1 MSKLE
6 SSLADLVISKEN
18 VEKKL
23 LQKFE
28 YLKDP
33 KSLHNL
39 YLSYDY
45 NEKDENMVK
54 IWEEILKYL
63 FLGIFSTFG
72 MKMSEIKSYTIIN
85 NKIPVGL
92 NNIIQELRI
101 RQKLITDFDISNQT
115 YYNRYYPELYPENSS
130 QGWGSYI
137 FSGVKN
143 LVNFGAVKIGC
154 SEEKNED
161 EIIRR
166 DDITE
171 EEKYQNFSENT
182 IIFNYE
188 MLKRNC
194 SDLLSFLSEI
204 LQETDNEIISKK
216 EFIKEVNNAS
226 SNGDMNNGVNLP
238 FGSIYIE
245 NCLTYLQKMKK
256 IAIFTIDHN
265 SSKVE
270 FIKLLISPN
279 SGPNEKDILTAQIM
293 LKCDSLQYRIN
304 DLDKKIELCMNNVRN
319 FIKKGNKNG
328 AKPWL
333 VRKKNYEKYKQNCEN
348 IHLTLVQQIIDIK
361 NAEGEKNLTE
371 ILKSSNQVY
380 KSIGMDADKF
390 VEISEDLKDL
400 NVAKEEMY
408 DGIKGLVN
416 EGDNDDIDDEIK
428 QLELENQQEDQ
439 KDFIEFPNAPE
450 MPVNP
455 FSEEQQEL
463 YKQK

>member
-45 NEKDENMVK
+45 NEKDENMIK

-63 FLGIFSTFG
+63 FQGIFSTFG

-161 EIIRR
+161 EVIRR

-171 EEKYQNFSENT
+171 EEKYQNFPENT

-226 SNGDMNNGVNLP
+226 SNGGMNNGVNLP